1 MLHEYITYNL
11 VMLYSCKIQDSSG
24 QEWQTRLW
32 EKTKELRGRRQQEEG
47 EEEGKVKEYREIGT
61 HLKGYPEEDVRNAL
75 RLVSSFIRASDEV
88 VEVIRIYN
96 LKPLPHKWLNLGI
109 FEALKL

>member
-1 MLHEYITYNL
+1 MASTA
-11 VMLYSCKIQDSSG
+11 VG
-24 QEWQTRLW
+24 
-32 EKTKELRGRRQQEEG
+32 KTKELHGRRQQEEE

-61 HLKGYPEEDVRNAL
+61 HLKGYPEADVRKAL
-75 RLVSSFIRASDEV
+75 RLVSSFIRASEEV

-96 LKPLPHKWLNLGI
+96 IKPLPHKWPNLKI

>member
-11 VMLYSCKIQDSSG
+11 LMLYSCNIQDFSG
-24 QEWQTRLW
+24 QEWQAQPW
-32 EKTKELRGRRQQEEG
+32 ERTKELNGRCQQEEG
-47 EEEGKVKEYREIGT
+47 EEEGNVKEYREIGT

-109 FEALKL
+109 FEALK